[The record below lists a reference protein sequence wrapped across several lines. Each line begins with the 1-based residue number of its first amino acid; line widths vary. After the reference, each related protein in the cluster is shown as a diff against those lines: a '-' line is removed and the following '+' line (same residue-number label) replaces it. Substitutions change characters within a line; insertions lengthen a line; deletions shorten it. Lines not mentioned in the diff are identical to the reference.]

1 MDETF
6 MRSLMFVPGHRQKMI
21 DKALASQADVLFLDI
36 EDGVP
41 PAEKDLAR
49 ETIAASLRAI
59 AEQPPAG
66 RHPLRYVR
74 INAIGHER
82 MHADLST
89 VLGPGLEGFC
99 LPKVET
105 PDQIRQVDALLAE
118 HDPAGSVRYIA
129 SIESALGLINAPQ
142 IAAASTRMA
151 GLMFGAE
158 DFSKDLGLP
167 TLRVAE
173 ASELLYARSA
183 IVMAAT
189 ASHIQSVDGVWPDI
203 RDPEGLLKDALQARR
218 LGFTGKSLIH
228 PGQIEIVNNTF
239 RPDEGE
245 VDYARQ
251 VIQAF
256 EDGQARGDG
265 AVALGGQLI
274 DAPIV
279 DRARRTLALFDA
291 LGASSTAS

>member
-1 MDETF
+1 MGAE
-6 MRSLMFVPGHRQKMI
+6 RLKGA
-21 DKALASQADVLFLDI
+21 ALPRAASDVLM
-36 EDGVP
+36 
-41 PAEKDLAR
+41 DLADLVQKELR
-49 ETIAASLRAI
+49 LARAELSAKLTTKLRAGIWVSIAAGCALVAVLFAAEGVVIWITNFGI
-59 AEQPPAG
+59 ALHLSCLIVAG
-66 RHPLRYVR
+66 
-74 INAIGHER
+74 
-82 MHADLST
+82 
-89 VLGPGLEGFC
+89 
-99 LPKVET
+99 
-105 PDQIRQVDALLAE
+105 
-118 HDPAGSVRYIA
+118 
-129 SIESALGLINAPQ
+129 
-142 IAAASTRMA
+142 
-151 GLMFGAE
+151 
-158 DFSKDLGLP
+158 
-167 TLRVAE
+167 
-173 ASELLYARSA
+173 
-183 IVMAAT
+183 VMAAA

-245 VDYARQ
+245 VEYARQ

-291 LGASSTAS
+291 LGATAPAS

>member
-1 MDETF
+1 
-6 MRSLMFVPGHRQKMI
+6 MRSAMFVPGHRDRMI
-21 DKALASQADVLFLDI
+21 QKALASESDVLFLDI

-41 PAEKDLAR
+41 PAEKDAAR
-49 ETIAASLRAI
+49 ETIAAALRAV
-59 AEQPPAG
+59 AENPPEG
-66 RHPLRYVR
+66 RHPLRFVR

-82 MHADLST
+82 MHEDLAT

-105 PDQIRQVDALLAE
+105 PDQIREVDDLLAGK
-118 HDPAGSVRYIA
+118 DPDGEVRYIA

-142 IAAASTRMA
+142 IAAASPRMA
-151 GLMFGAE
+151 ALMFGAE

-183 IVMAAT
+183 VVMAAT
-189 ASHIQSVDGVWPDI
+189 SAHIQSVDGVWPDI
-203 RDPEGLLKDALQARR
+203 RDPEGLLKDALQGRR
-218 LGFTGKSLIH
+218 VGFTGKSLIH
-228 PGQIEIVNNTF
+228 PGQIETVNNVF

-245 VDYARQ
+245 VDYARR
-251 VIQAF
+251 VIEAF
-256 EDGQARGDG
+256 EEAQARGDG
-265 AVALGGQLI
+265 AIALGGQLI

-279 DRARRTLALFDA
+279 DRARRTLAMHEA
-291 LGASSTAS
+291 LGSDAPMAS